1 MMPAARR
8 IREVLS
14 EATAHFFRSHG
25 FVYSAAVA
33 FNLLL
38 ASIPI
43 LFLVFAAAA
52 AVIGRNEL
60 PFETLSSI
68 LKETFPYGA
77 RVLVPNLKK
86 LFESGTT
93 FGIVGT
99 LLLLCSSFSA
109 TDAVQTSLAVM
120 LGPPRAK
127 RFWRG
132 ALFHV
137 VLVLVLIV
145 LTSAAI
151 LVPPLWSGLAYIT
164 KGLSAHWDAAF
175 HALLSGIGEVLLA
188 GIIFAAGVLSYRYLS
203 PRRVRLESAF
213 AGSLA
218 FLAFFYAIKW
228 GFKYYAKS
236 FGRLNVIYGSLFSI
250 ICFIIVSY
258 LFAAA
263 YLFCAS
269 IIGTLERKE
278 RREGKE
284 AFPEREQGTGPDGT
298 SGSH

>member
-1 MMPAARR
+1 MRPTARR
-8 IREVLS
+8 IWEVVS
-14 EATAHFFRSHG
+14 EGTVHFFRSHG

-38 ASIPI
+38 AAIPI
-43 LFLVFAAAA
+43 LFLVFAATSAL
-52 AVIGRNEL
+52 IGRNEL

-86 LFESGTT
+86 LFASSTT

-99 LLLLCSSFSA
+99 LLLLFSSFSA

-120 LGPPRAK
+120 LGTPREK
-127 RFWRG
+127 RFLRG

-137 VLVLVLIV
+137 VLVLALIV

-151 LVPPLWSGLAYIT
+151 LVPPLWSGLVYFT
-164 KGLSAHWDAAF
+164 KGLSTQWDTAF
-175 HALLSGIGEVLLA
+175 HTLLSGIGEAVLA
-188 GIIFAAGVLSYRYLS
+188 GIIFVAGVLSYRYLS
-203 PRRVRLESAF
+203 PRRVQLENTLT
-213 AGSLA
+213 GSLA
-218 FLAFFYAIKW
+218 FLLLFYAIKG
-228 GFKYYAKS
+228 GFKFYVKRFS
-236 FGRLNVIYGSLFSI
+236 RLNVIYGSLFSI
-250 ICFIIVSY
+250 ICFIIVAY

-269 IIGTLERKE
+269 IIGILERK
-278 RREGKE
+278 EGKE
-284 AFPEREQGTGPDGT
+284 AFPEREQGAGPDGT